1 MLMEQEI
8 TSLRKL
14 VEQEV
19 DYCTSSRILMEQEV
33 GHEFKNGDGT
43 RGESQVQEW

>member
-19 DYCTSSRILMEQEV
+19 DYKL
-33 GHEFKNGDGT
+33 KNFDGT
-43 RGESQVQEW
+43 RGGSRVQEW